1 MSILR
6 LEKRVET
13 PGRKRVNFSSQKML
27 KDNNKKNRKK
37 TKPLSNTATKKT
49 TLVLSTSKKLL
60 TRMGMHDGL
69 LFKFLQN
76 NVGGCLFLFNKQLI
90 FSSTSTCPIKID
102 QNQTRSFPYARGVHR
117 QSCILR
123 PLLFSLFINNDIPV
137 SFEETLFDPF
147 VLPNGT

>member
-37 TKPLSNTATKKT
+37 TKPLSNTATKKS
-49 TLVLSTSKKLL
+49 TLVLSTSKTLL

-69 LFKFLQN
+69 LFKLLQN

-90 FSSTSTCPIKID
+90 FDLYMSHKNWPKSNTVISIRK
-102 QNQTRSFPYARGVHR
+102 RGTPPKLYFEPFTV
-117 QSCILR
+117 Q
-123 PLLFSLFINNDIPV
+123 PLY
-137 SFEETLFDPF
+137 
-147 VLPNGT
+147 